1 MGSIPF
7 CQFHFHIK
15 FIKFNSKFFNSNSIF
30 RTNLIFSRDDA
41 FLISNAIVFHK
52 MEAALFVSIDVVFVK
67 SYRILLIKAIKVNIF
82 GMNNPNSKFSYAQL
96 IMGVK
101 VK

>member
-1 MGSIPF
+1 
-7 CQFHFHIK
+7 
-15 FIKFNSKFFNSNSIF
+15 
-30 RTNLIFSRDDA
+30 
-41 FLISNAIVFHK
+41 